1 MAAYLMD
8 AHQASIGRACRVV
21 SLPRSMY
28 YYRTSR
34 NDHAVIDKLREL
46 AEKYPT
52 EGQDLYYSR
61 IRQQGIGWNYK
72 RVRRVYL
79 LLGMNR
85 RRKTRRRV
93 PARVK
98 LPLLVPEQAN
108 QVWSMDFMNDVLT
121 SKRKFR
127 TLNIMDDYNRQAIA
141 VEAAHS
147 MPAVRVTQILEQ
159 TIREQ
164 GKPTVIRVD
173 NGPEFISKE
182 FKEWCKTKGINV
194 QYIQPG
200 RPMQNGYIE
209 RFNRTFRE
217 NILDAYLFDDLLQV
231 QILAEEWMD
240 DYNFRRPHEALGGLT
255 PMAYKQA
262 AECGYIENSASLQ
275 HTHILNNNNNNF
287 ENEICRLNTCP
298 N

>member
-1 MAAYLMD
+1 MAAYLMER
-8 AHQASIGRACRVV
+8 HQASIGRACRVV

-28 YYRTSR
+28 YYRSIRDDT
-34 NDHAVIDKLREL
+34 AVIDKLREL
-46 AEKYPT
+46 SDKYPT

-61 IRQQGIGWNYK
+61 IRQQGILWNYK

-85 RRKTRRRV
+85 RRKVRRRV

-98 LPLLVPEQAN
+98 RPLIQPQQAN
-108 QVWSMDFMNDVLT
+108 QIWSMDFMNDVLT

-141 VEAAHS
+141 VEAGYS

-164 GKPTVIRVD
+164 GKPRIIRVD

-182 FKEWCKTKGINV
+182 FRDWCTDHHITV

-217 NILDAYLFDDLLQV
+217 NILDAYLFEDLTQV
-231 QILAEEWMD
+231 QILAEEWME
-240 DYNFRRPHEALGGLT
+240 DYNCKRPHEALNGQT
-255 PMAYKQA
+255 PMEYKMA
-262 AECGYIENSASLQ
+262 DECGYIENSPSLQ
-275 HTHILNNNNNNF
+275 HTHILNNNNDNF
-287 ENEICRLNTCP
+287 ENEICRLNTSL

>member
-1 MAAYLMD
+1 MAAYLMEE
-8 AHQASIGRACRVV
+8 HQASIGRACRVV

-28 YYRTSR
+28 YYQTIRDDT
-34 NDHAVIDKLREL
+34 AVIDKLRSLSES
-46 AEKYPT
+46 YPT

-61 IRQQGIGWNYK
+61 IRHEGIRWNYK

-85 RRKTRRRV
+85 RRRARRRV

-98 LPLLVPEQAN
+98 LPLVQPQRAN
-108 QVWSMDFMNDVLT
+108 HTWSMDFMSDVLT

-141 VEAAHS
+141 VEAGHS

-164 GKPTVIRVD
+164 GKPRVIRTD

-182 FKEWCKTKGINV
+182 FKEWCKAHRIEN

-217 NILDAYLFDDLLQV
+217 NILDAYLFEDLNQV
-231 QILAEEWMD
+231 QVLAEEWME
-240 DYNFRRPHEALGGLT
+240 DYNYRRPHEALNGRT
-255 PMAYKQA
+255 PMQYKQ
-262 AECGYIENSASLQ
+262 ETDRGYMENSASLP
-275 HTHILNNNNNNF
+275 HTHSLNNNNNF
-287 ENEICRLNTCP
+287 ESN
-298 N
+298 

>member
-1 MAAYLMD
+1 MAAYLMES
-8 AHQASIGRACRVV
+8 HQASIGRACRVV

-28 YYRTSR
+28 YYKTTRDDT
-34 NDHAVIDKLREL
+34 AVIDKLREL
-46 AEKYPT
+46 SEAYPT

-61 IRQQGIGWNYK
+61 IRQQGMVWNYK

-79 LLGMNR
+79 LMGMNR

-98 LPLLVPEQAN
+98 LPLITPEQSN
-108 QVWSMDFMNDVLT
+108 QTWSMDFMSDVLT

-141 VEAAHS
+141 VEAGHS
-147 MPAVRVTQILEQ
+147 MPAVRVTQVLEQ

-164 GKPTVIRVD
+164 GKPMTIRVD

-182 FKEWCKTKGINV
+182 FREWCQGKGITI
-194 QYIQPG
+194 QYTQPG

-217 NILDAYLFDDLLQV
+217 NILDAYLFEDLQQV
-231 QILAEEWMD
+231 QILAEEWME
-240 DYNFRRPHEALGGLT
+240 DYNYKRPHEALKGQT
-255 PMAYKQA
+255 PMQYKQE

-275 HTHILNNNNNNF
+275 HAHILNNNNNF
-287 ENEICRLNTCP
+287 E
-298 N
+298 